1 MKVKIFD
8 IILLLFIT
16 LIILKKF
23 FIYETF
29 FSENIKNFKKI
40 NLKNLDYYFLT
51 YNNIK
56 RKKHM
61 THEFQD
67 VNLIEVNPDPNQ
79 KGRFKSAVSGW
90 LRILNKGISNQNK
103 NSEFKPFIILEDDVK
118 KYRDF
123 PKEIEVPIDT
133 DLLYIG
139 LSSEGINKKTMKGE
153 TGTKFK
159 IINKDIIKLDNML
172 STHGLIILSLKGLN
186 ILKKSLINDM
196 KLNRGYDI
204 SLTLSQPK
212 FNVFA
217 LRKPLVYQYG
227 KVGGKEKF
235 TKIEY

>member
-29 FSENIKNFKKI
+29 FSENIENFKKI

-90 LRILNKGISNQNK
+90 LRI
-103 NSEFKPFIILEDDVK
+103 
-118 KYRDF
+118 
-123 PKEIEVPIDT
+123 
-133 DLLYIG
+133 
-139 LSSEGINKKTMKGE
+139 
-153 TGTKFK
+153 
-159 IINKDIIKLDNML
+159 
-172 STHGLIILSLKGLN
+172 
-186 ILKKSLINDM
+186 
-196 KLNRGYDI
+196 
-204 SLTLSQPK
+204 
-212 FNVFA
+212 
-217 LRKPLVYQYG
+217 
-227 KVGGKEKF
+227 
-235 TKIEY
+235 